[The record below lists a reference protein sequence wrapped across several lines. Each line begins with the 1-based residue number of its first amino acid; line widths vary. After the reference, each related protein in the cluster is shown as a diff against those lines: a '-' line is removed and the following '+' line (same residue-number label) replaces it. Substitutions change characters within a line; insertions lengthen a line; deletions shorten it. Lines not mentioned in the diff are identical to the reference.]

1 LTRPF
6 KEVFGREVT
15 ELEQGVVATTIREE
29 IHRHDEELSE
39 VYTTLVQ
46 HSLPGAE
53 VLRSALDQIRSI
65 RVGKEDHAI
74 LTFNGTYKELKEA
87 IKRSAELT
95 QSLTSPR
102 LHDLG
107 RARKALTTIWSFLQ
121 EESDLAD
128 TYRQHAGKLTDLM
141 AKETFFRQLAAI
153 DEHTRALEQEYTRW
167 QEAAVQARI
176 AAYEEAL
183 VRLRS
188 TPGWEQLNGEQ
199 QQRVAAP
206 LASRANLNGANNQQI
221 PLLQADL
228 HACPGLLN
236 KAVEEMLRLVDGTRV
251 VPVTAA
257 SYFSG
262 GIETEEQLDQALTGL
277 KEHCLELIGAGKKVL
292 VQ

>member
-1 LTRPF
+1 MR
-6 KEVFGREVT
+6 
-15 ELEQGVVATTIREE
+15 
-29 IHRHDEELSE
+29 RH
-39 VYTTLVQ
+39 T
-46 HSLPGAE
+46 
-53 VLRSALDQIRSI
+53 
-65 RVGKEDHAI
+65 
-74 LTFNGTYKELKEA
+74 
-87 IKRSAELT
+87 
-95 QSLTSPR
+95 
-102 LHDLG
+102 
-107 RARKALTTIWSFLQ
+107 
-121 EESDLAD
+121 
-128 TYRQHAGKLTDLM
+128 
-141 AKETFFRQLAAI
+141 
-153 DEHTRALEQEYTRW
+153 
-167 QEAAVQARI
+167 AAVQARI

-183 VRLRS
+183 VKLRS

-236 KAVEEMLRLVDGTRV
+236 KVVEEMLRLVDGNRV